1 MKKFIRILG
10 IGILA
15 SAFFWSVPIYAQAET
30 ETAGSSMKEESY
42 LFFISFLFFN
52 YIYLFIMKKEENR
65 KENGKKTNRED
76 GMSTVTEHV
85 QNFLGE
91 K

>member
-42 LFFISFLFFN
+42 L
-52 YIYLFIMKKEENR
+52 EENIELYNEERGKPEGEWKEDEQGRWYEYSDGTRPKLSWR
-65 KENGKKTNRED
+65 K
-76 GMSTVTEHV
+76 
-85 QNFLGE
+85 
-91 K
+91 

>member
-10 IGILA
+10 IGIFA

-42 LFFISFLFFN
+42 L
-52 YIYLFIMKKEENR
+52 EENIELYNEERGNR
-65 KENGKKTNRED
+65 KENGKKTNRK
-76 GMSTVTEHV
+76 MV
-85 QNFLGE
+85 
-91 K
+91 

>member
-1 MKKFIRILG
+1 
-10 IGILA
+10 
-15 SAFFWSVPIYAQAET
+15 
-30 ETAGSSMKEESY
+30 
-42 LFFISFLFFN
+42 
-52 YIYLFIMKKEENR
+52 MKKEENR